1 MTRTPRTRPSRQCG
15 VALVAVLWMVA
26 ALALLA
32 AALAANSRADLRSA
46 QAARAFAEA
55 AALGDAAIQLAALDI
70 RRMPVPPARPA
81 RESYD
86 IEGRP
91 VDVRVMPAGGF
102 VDLNR
107 APESLLHDL
116 LRYGAGVDDALAAT
130 LAQRIIDW
138 RDPDQSARA
147 DGAEDD
153 AYVAAG
159 VRYRTRGGPFEAPED
174 LLQVLGLSLDVY
186 DKVTAFV
193 TIYGLASRVDPLAA
207 GSGVLRVLARGDGVL
222 AARVAAAR
230 DTGEITIDMSSFVQE
245 HLQPSSSGTRFRVEA
260 RVGDEGGR
268 VLARV
273 RWIDL
278 ASKGAD
284 GSPWRT
290 LRAEPVRAIDP
301 GASPDGP

>member
-26 ALALLA
+26 ALALLG

-81 RESYD
+81 REGYD
-86 IEGRP
+86 IEGRR
-91 VDVRVMPAGGF
+91 VDVRVMPVGGF

-260 RVGDEGGR
+260 RVGEEGGR